1 MPDLHNMNRRAYRR
15 VLVSNSTT
23 ISHDGD
29 QYQAKVLNI
38 SAGGAGISLDVRLE
52 DQTRIS
58 VNVENF
64 GVIPARVVRQLR
76 DGVGVKFELSEEKE
90 QAFIKQ
96 VTKIVTQKRTEAA
109 VASL

>member
-1 MPDLHNMNRRAYRR
+1 MPDLHNKNRRAHRR
-15 VLVSNSTT
+15 VLVSNSTS

-38 SAGGAGISLDVRLE
+38 SAGGAGISLDVRLA
-52 DQTRIS
+52 DKSRIS

-64 GVIPARVVRQLR
+64 GIIPARVVRQMR
-76 DGVGVKFELSEEKE
+76 NGVGVKFDMSEEKE

-96 VTKIVTQKRTEAA
+96 VTKIVTQKRLELAEAG
-109 VASL
+109 